1 MVQVLP
7 PYSFGSPRV
16 KIAGVLRSLKCLKFL
31 VIDMQA
37 AFLINLASGF
47 IWLISHHPIAL
58 VALESKVHPKM
69 VAIYLQN
76 RLILKIEGIYL
87 SVVNDSQVLV

>member
-1 MVQVLP
+1 MDMVKVLP

-58 VALESKVHPKM
+58 VALGSKGHPEM
-69 VAIYLQN
+69 VAMSFT
-76 RLILKIEGIYL
+76 E
-87 SVVNDSQVLV
+87 STV